1 MTDWESIK
9 KKYLNTDLSCRE
21 LADEFGVNR
30 GTVSSRAARE
40 NWSELRR
47 SRKEGDRESRLD
59 RVREKLLKKMEETL
73 DKTDSL
79 DSKEIKTLTDAL
91 KEIKELQKQEES
103 GEDMNGKKLEVC
115 FVGET
120 EALSR

>member
-9 KKYLNTDLSCRE
+9 KKYLSTDLSCRE
-21 LADEFGVNR
+21 LADEFGINR
-30 GTVSSRAARE
+30 GTVSARATRE

-47 SRKEGDRESRLD
+47 SRREGDGESRLN

-73 DKTDSL
+73 DRTDSL

-91 KEIKELQKQEES
+91 KEIKELQKQEEG
-103 GEDMNGKKLEVC
+103 GEEDTGKRLEVC